1 MIKHTIYKGK
11 KVYNS
16 KQVRALL
23 NIEFDLILQLFYE
36 NRERFKDGRDYFYV
50 DRVLFSKLTGEE
62 IKGTSKMIYLWT
74 TEGIEI
80 IKDLLDGERQLTF
93 DDLPKIQSEA
103 KKEKNKVTKVDE
115 LDIYVPAEGL
125 DVGDVARALQ
135 SKGIINFGQNTL
147 FRKLRNR
154 GVLNSYNIPYQQYIK
169 NNMFGVYVQEKKN
182 GKGEYI
188 KCKVFEKGIR
198 KIAEWFAIDGDDI
211 NGNNGY

>member
-1 MIKHTIYKGK
+1 MIKHTMYKEK

-74 TEGIEI
+74 TEGIEL

-93 DDLPKIQSEA
+93 DDLPKMQEEA
-103 KKEKNKVTKVDE
+103 KKENNKVTKVDE

-154 GVLNSYNIPYQQYIK
+154 GVLNSYNVPYQQYIK
-169 NNMFGVYVQEKKN
+169 NGMFGVYVQEKKN
-182 GKGEYI
+182 GAGKYI

-198 KIAEWFAIDGDDI
+198 KIAEWFAIDGDDM
-211 NGNNGY
+211 NDNNGH

>member
-1 MIKHTIYKGK
+1 MIKHTMYKDK

-16 KQVRALL
+16 KQVRAFL

-36 NRERFKDGRDYFYV
+36 NREKFKDGRDFFYV
-50 DRVLFSKLTGEE
+50 DRILFSKLTGEE

-74 TEGIEI
+74 NEGIEL
-80 IKDLLDGERQLTF
+80 IKELLDSERQLTF
-93 DDLPKIQSEA
+93 YDIPVIEESTNV
-103 KKEKNKVTKVDE
+103 EKNKVTKVDE
-115 LDIYVPAEGL
+115 LDIYVPSEGL

-135 SKGIINFGQNTL
+135 TKGVINFGQNTL

-169 NNMFGVYVQEKKN
+169 NGMFGIMVQEKKN
-182 GKGEYI
+182 GSGEYL

-198 KIAEWFAIDGDDI
+198 KIAEWFAVDGDDS
-211 NGNNGY
+211 NE

>member
-1 MIKHTIYKGK
+1 MIKHTMYKGK

-93 DDLPKIQSEA
+93 DDLARMQEEA

-115 LDIYVPAEGL
+115 LDIYVPTEGL

-154 GVLNSYNIPYQQYIK
+154 GVLNSYNVPYQQYIK
-169 NNMFGVYVQEKKN
+169 NGMFGVYVQEKKN
-182 GKGEYI
+182 GAGKYI

>member
-1 MIKHTIYKGK
+1 MIKHTMYKNK

-16 KQVRALL
+16 KQVRAFL

-74 TEGIEI
+74 AEGIEI

-93 DDLPKIQSEA
+93 DDLARMQEEA
-103 KKEKNKVTKVDE
+103 KREKNKVTKVDE

-154 GVLNSYNIPYQQYIK
+154 GVLNSYNVPYQQYIK
-169 NNMFGVYVQEKKN
+169 NGMFGVYVQEKKN
-182 GKGEYI
+182 GAGKYI

-198 KIAEWFAIDGDDI
+198 KIAEWFAIDGDDM
-211 NGNNGY
+211 NDNNGH

>member
-1 MIKHTIYKGK
+1 MIKHVMYKDK

-16 KQVRALL
+16 KQVRAFL

-36 NRERFKDGRDYFYV
+36 NREDFKDGRDYFYV

-74 TEGIEI
+74 TDGIDKLKE
-80 IKDLLDGERQLTF
+80 LLDSERQLTIY
-93 DDLPKIQSEA
+93 DMLKLNEESKP
-103 KKEKNKVTKVDE
+103 EKNKVTKVDE

-135 SKGIINFGQNTL
+135 TKGFINFGQNTL

-154 GVLNSYNIPYQQYIK
+154 GILNSYNIPYQQYIQSG
-169 NNMFGVYVQEKKN
+169 MFGIMVQEKKN
-182 GKGEYI
+182 GAGEYL
-188 KCKVFEKGIR
+188 KCKVFSKGIK
-198 KIAEWFAIDGDDI
+198 KIIEWFSIEGDESND
-211 NGNNGY
+211 NNGY